1 MVGPGICARASD
13 SNRSSTCGGVCLDG
27 WVNVVYG
34 ASDSELRRLR
44 LEQETVSH
52 RIKEVR
58 V

>member
-1 MVGPGICARASD
+1 MVGPGICASGIRLEPVF
-13 SNRSSTCGGVCLDG
+13 NLWRGVLDG